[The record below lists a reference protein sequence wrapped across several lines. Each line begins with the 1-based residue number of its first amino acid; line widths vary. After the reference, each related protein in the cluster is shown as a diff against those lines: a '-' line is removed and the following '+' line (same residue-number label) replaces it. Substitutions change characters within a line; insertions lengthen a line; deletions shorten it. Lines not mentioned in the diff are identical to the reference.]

1 MLSAIKSNRPT
12 PPPILEELKLTDAM
26 DQYFK
31 QLFLLQKPMFFKID
45 WRFISNINKA
55 LPTNSAFIRS
65 LIAQPTIL
73 QVNKSLTAA
82 S

>member
-55 LPTNSAFIRS
+55 LPTNSAFILP

-82 S
+82 R